1 MSFEHRQL
9 STDPRV
15 VHQLAL
21 NIKAHLD
28 RVEAQVVLISQH
40 LGLSYAVEDLGV
52 PQEVMDLA
60 RAGNRLQA
68 IAKYREL
75 TNTDLEEARQ
85 VVDQL

>member
-1 MSFEHRQL
+1 MSFEGRQL

-28 RVEAQVVLISQH
+28 RVEAQVVLISQR
-40 LGLSYAVEDLGV
+40 LGIPYEIEHQSV
-52 PQEVMDLA
+52 PQEVVDLVN
-60 RAGNRLQA
+60 AGKRLQA

-75 TNTDLEEARQ
+75 TNTDLDEARQ
-85 VVDQL
+85 VIDQI

>member
-1 MSFEHRQL
+1 MSFENHQL

-28 RVEAQVVLISQH
+28 RVEAQVILISQH
-40 LGLSYAVEDLGV
+40 LGLPYEVADAGV
-52 PQEVMDLA
+52 PQEVIDLA
-60 RAGNRLQA
+60 RAGKRLQA
-68 IAKYREL
+68 MAKYREL
-75 TNTDLEEARQ
+75 TNADLDEARQ